1 MVVACGGYSGHVE
14 AGAHSAAA
22 TEDSSFATHR
32 AAVAVKWS

>member
-1 MVVACGGYSGHVE
+1 MVVACSGQCGHVKT
-14 AGAHSAAA
+14 GAHSAAA